1 MVRRLRLVWPVLAIC
16 AALVNASAARAA
28 AAPVPEKPRLHLA
41 AAGVGFPYLPFII
54 ADSRGYFRQAG
65 LDIEI
70 GVFSGG
76 AKALQAMMGGSA
88 DIVAG
93 AYSNT
98 ITMAAKGQKLVSFVT
113 LASCPGW
120 VFGTTRASHDKVKT
134 YADLKGMRIGVS
146 SPGSSFHMGVNYLLS
161 KAGVKPGDVSIIG
174 VGSSAGAIAAAR
186 SGQIDALM
194 SNDPVATVLQGS
206 GDLFPLAVMR
216 DPAGTRATLGGD
228 YPEAAIYT
236 TRDFAARYPNTVQA
250 VTNAVLEAERWMA
263 NATPEQVAAAVP
275 PQYALA
281 EKDVFARAYANMQKC
296 ISRDGLM
303 TDAAAHT
310 VHDVLAAFDPE
321 IGKASIDLK
330 ATYDN
335 RFVENAGKR

>member
-1 MVRRLRLVWPVLAIC
+1 VRRLRLVWPVLAIC

-146 SPGSSFHMGVNYLLS
+146 SPGSSFHMGVNYLLG

-250 VTNAVLEAERWMA
+250 VTNAVLQAERWMA

>member
-1 MVRRLRLVWPVLAIC
+1 MRRLRLVWPVLAIC

-250 VTNAVLEAERWMA
+250 VTNAVLQAERWMA

>member
-1 MVRRLRLVWPVLAIC
+1 MRRLRLVWPVLAIC

>member
-1 MVRRLRLVWPVLAIC
+1 MRTFWRLLLPIVAAG
-16 AALVNASAARAA
+16 AALLNSLSAS
-28 AAPVPEKPRLHLA
+28 AAPVPEKPKLHLA
-41 AAGVGFPYLPFII
+41 AAGVGFPYLPMVI
-54 ADSRGYFRQAG
+54 ADSRGYFKQAG
-65 LDIEI
+65 LDVEI

-76 AKALQAMMGGSA
+76 AKALQAMIGGSA

-120 VFGTTRASHDKVKT
+120 VFGVTRASHGKVKT

-161 KAGVKPGDVSIIG
+161 KSGVKPGDVSIIG

-186 SGQIDALM
+186 SGQIDGLM
-194 SNDPVATVLQGS
+194 SNDPVATVLQDS

-228 YPEAAIYT
+228 YPEASIYT
-236 TRDFAARYPNTVQA
+236 TREFVARYPNTVQA
-250 VTNAVLEAERWMA
+250 VTNAILEAERWMA
-263 NATPEQVAAAVP
+263 QATPEQVAAAVP
-275 PQYALA
+275 QQYALA
-281 EKDVFARAYANMQKC
+281 EKAVFARAYGNMRSC

-310 VHDVLAAFDPE
+310 VLDVLTAFDPD
-321 IGKASIDLK
+321 IGKAGIDLK

-335 RFVENAGKR
+335 RFVENSGKH

>member
-1 MVRRLRLVWPVLAIC
+1 MRRLRLVWPVLAIC

-250 VTNAVLEAERWMA
+250 VTNAVLQAERWMA

-281 EKDVFARAYANMQKC
+281 EKDVFARAYGNMQKC

>member
-1 MVRRLRLVWPVLAIC
+1 MKPRAFWRLLSPVLAAC
-16 AALVNASAARAA
+16 AVVVNASAN
-28 AAPVPEKPRLHLA
+28 AAPVPEKPKLHLA
-41 AAGVGFPYLPFII
+41 AAGVGFPYLPFVI
-54 ADSRGYFRQAG
+54 ADSRGYFKQAG
-65 LDIEI
+65 LEVEI

-76 AKALQAMMGGSA
+76 AKALQALMGGSA

-98 ITMAAKGQKLVSFVT
+98 ITMAAKGQQLVSFVT

-120 VFGTTRASHDKVKT
+120 VFGVTRASHDKVRT
-134 YADLKGMRIGVS
+134 YADLKGKRIGVS

-161 KAGVKPGDVSIIG
+161 KSGVKPGDVSIIG

-194 SNDPVATVLQGS
+194 SNDPVATVLQTS

-236 TRDFAARYPNTVQA
+236 TRAFAAGNPNTVQA
-250 VTNAVLEAERWMA
+250 VTNAILEAERWMA
-263 NATPEQVAAAVP
+263 QATPEQVAAAVP

-281 EKDVFARAYANMQKC
+281 EKDVFARAYANMRSC

-310 VHDVLAAFDPE
+310 VHDVLAAFDPD

-335 RFVENAGKR
+335 RFVENAGKH